1 VYSVSATSVGDD
13 VTLTVTPNLS
23 QNAIERVTAVAV
35 LSGAVA
41 KEGVAIS
48 SGSPLV
54 GRNPIVGGYTLTAP
68 QATFIVKTSTGD
80 QAVTVKRCRTGTS
93 AGSFQVRATTYT
105 DSLTAAGKFVKDVP
119 FGPAGCHPHCRT
131 NAPPNPDSGDMILQ
145 IVSGPPNVVL
155 KNLQFSCVGADC
167 SFADSWDA
175 KLLDDQQIKL
185 AFRNRSAPIMVH
197 LEADQFRATQVGS
210 EQTLGSGA
218 VTFGQGFSVTI
229 PKSATG
235 AYLVLG
241 GVITP
246 LDTLVNGAPYKVIA
260 AKFPLV
266 TVWFGP

>member
-1 VYSVSATSVGDD
+1 
-13 VTLTVTPNLS
+13 
-23 QNAIERVTAVAV
+23 
-35 LSGAVA
+35 
-41 KEGVAIS
+41 
-48 SGSPLV
+48 
-54 GRNPIVGGYTLTAP
+54 
-68 QATFIVKTSTGD
+68 
-80 QAVTVKRCRTGTS
+80 
-93 AGSFQVRATTYT
+93 
-105 DSLTAAGKFVKDVP
+105 
-119 FGPAGCHPHCRT
+119 
-131 NAPPNPDSGDMILQ
+131 MILQ

-155 KNLQFSCVGADC
+155 KNLQFSCVGAGC
-167 SFADSWDA
+167 PFADSWDA

-246 LDTLVNGAPYKVIA
+246 LDTLVNGAPYEVIA
-260 AKFPLV
+260 GKVPVGDSLV
-266 TVWFGP
+266 WTLELDDASCAP